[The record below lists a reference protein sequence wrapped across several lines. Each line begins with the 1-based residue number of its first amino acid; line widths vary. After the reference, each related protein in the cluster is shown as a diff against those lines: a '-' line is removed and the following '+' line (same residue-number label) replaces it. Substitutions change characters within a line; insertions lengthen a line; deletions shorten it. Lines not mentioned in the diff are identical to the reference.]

1 MTRVFVILALL
12 FGTIY
17 VFLIP
22 PFQAPD
28 EVHHFYRSYHVAEG
42 NWIGEKTED
51 QRFGGVLPNSLEQF
65 SNAFRYLRYAPE
77 AKTNLDSLKKVAQIP
92 LLTQDTVFLDF
103 PNVAYYATSAYLP
116 QSVAVRVGVLLEM
129 RPIYLFYL
137 TRFINLLFWITFLYF
152 SLRVLPFHQFTF
164 AFLALLPAS
173 LVFHAGIN
181 ADAVTNACCFL
192 LLTHILALI
201 FTEKSI
207 QKKQFWLLVLSTIIT
222 INKVVYAPIFLLF
235 WLIPIRKFGGKR
247 NYFLLNLGLLIFH
260 AALLA
265 IWYKI
270 AGNLFIPYDEYN
282 PLFRE
287 DKQLNPG
294 VAPLAQ
300 LDFILSEPL
309 EFLKILFSSYLEI
322 FPYTLI
328 HYVGKFGWE
337 GNYLPIWMLFI
348 LLLALL
354 VVPILD
360 QHKKIELRP
369 CHRLAFISIGLI
381 MMLAFSVVIYMQ
393 WNAPRDPQ
401 ITALS
406 GRYFIPIF
414 PLFFLALYQRKWKW
428 LRQNQLKM
436 LIICITVLGNL
447 VGIYSVWMR
456 YYQY

>member
-1 MTRVFVILALL
+1 MIRAFVILSFL

-28 EVHHFYRSYHVAEG
+28 EVHHFYRSYHIAEG

-51 QRFGGVLPNSLEQF
+51 QRFGGSLPKSLEQI
-65 SNAFRYLRYAPE
+65 SSAFRYLRYAPE
-77 AKTNLDSLKKVAQIP
+77 ARTNLDSLRKAARIP
-92 LLTQDTVFLDF
+92 LMAQDTVFLDF

-116 QSVAVRVGVLLEM
+116 QSVVLRIGSLLEI
-129 RPIYLFYL
+129 RPLFLLYF

-152 SLRVLPFHQFTF
+152 SLKILPFHQYTI

-181 ADAVTNACCFL
+181 ADAVTNTCCFL
-192 LLTHILALI
+192 LLAHILNLI
-201 FTEKSI
+201 FTENTFQRKHL
-207 QKKQFWLLVLSTIIT
+207 WLLILSVVIT
-222 INKVVYAPIFLLF
+222 INKVVYAPIFLLA
-235 WLIPIRKFGGKR
+235 WLIPMRKFGGKK
-247 NYFLLNLGLLIFH
+247 NYFLLNLGLLFIH
-260 AALLA
+260 AILLFT
-265 IWYKI
+265 WYKV
-270 AGNLFIPYDEYN
+270 AGDLFIPYEEYH

-294 VAPLAQ
+294 VNPLAQ

-309 EFLKILFSSYLEI
+309 EFLQILFSSYLEI

-337 GNYLPIWMLFI
+337 GNYLPIWI
-348 LLLALL
+348 LLILLVALL
-354 VVPILD
+354 AVPILD
-360 QHKKIELRP
+360 HHKKINLRP
-369 CHRLAFISIGLI
+369 FHRFAFISIGAAMI
-381 MMLAFSVVIYMQ
+381 FAFSTVIYMQ

-414 PLFFLALYQRKWKW
+414 PLFFLALYQKKWKFLR
-428 LRQNQLKM
+428 LRQLKIVVIS
-436 LIICITVLGNL
+436 LVLLGNL
-447 VGIYSVWMR
+447 ACVYSVLAR
-456 YYQY
+456 YYW